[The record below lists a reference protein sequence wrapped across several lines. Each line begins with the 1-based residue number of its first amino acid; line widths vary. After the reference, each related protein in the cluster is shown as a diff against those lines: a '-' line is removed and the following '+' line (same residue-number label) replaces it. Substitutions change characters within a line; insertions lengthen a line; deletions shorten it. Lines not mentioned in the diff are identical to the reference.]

1 MPAKKKGDKGG
12 GGGGGRTG
20 RKGDKGGGGGGR
32 PTGGKRDKVYDIS
45 NLSIH
50 SGSDARSP
58 SVTIKVINNPTS
70 EYLGQTLLECFYDP
84 IKKEVLR
91 RFLWSISPQSMRNG
105 WEVPRQET
113 AASLGFAFPLGSCF
127 SHRVIVDPEQPLPV
141 LSEPAATPD

>member
-20 RKGDKGGGGGGR
+20 RKGDKGGGGDGR

-58 SVTIKVINNPTS
+58 SVTIKVI
-70 EYLGQTLLECFYDP
+70 L
-84 IKKEVLR
+84 
-91 RFLWSISPQSMRNG
+91 
-105 WEVPRQET
+105 
-113 AASLGFAFPLGSCF
+113 AAFPLGSCF
-127 SHRVIVDPEQPLPV
+127 SHRVIIDPELPLPV